1 MFSENIKLPEI
12 ISNLEISKRRKN
24 IIKISLKKLKMT
36 MTLSQSG
43 IVLVR
48 SLAPENISLQLNS

>member
-24 IIKISLKKLKMT
+24 IIKISLKKLKIT
-36 MTLSQSG
+36 MTLSKSG
-43 IVLVR
+43 IVLMR
-48 SLAPENISLQLNS
+48 SLAPEKISLQLNS

>member
-12 ISNLEISKRRKN
+12 ISNLEINKRRKN

-36 MTLSQSG
+36 MTLSKSG
-43 IVLVR
+43 IVLMR
-48 SLAPENISLQLNS
+48 SLAPEKISLQLNS